1 MAEDIEQP
9 GVSSTPEE
17 VIAQEV
23 PSPDAAP
30 VEPVETAPEAE
41 APKPQK
47 SGAKERIAELVADRN
62 RERQEKAEARR
73 EAEAYRERL
82 AAYERSQQAPDEYA
96 NDPFMQELRAQR
108 AQLEEMRRDNSYVKD
123 VRAREEFWS
132 DHSFVDPEIVEA
144 VETRLSDFRAKG
156 MDKISREDLLK
167 YEVGNQ
173 QLSSLR
179 TKVKAPAPTPAVNR
193 VAVVEGGA
201 TARPQAGSKNPE
213 DMTLA
218 ELRVWMK
225 GKSF

>member
-9 GVSSTPEE
+9 GVSSTPDE

-30 VEPVETAPEAE
+30 ADAVETAPEPE
-41 APKPQK
+41 APKPTK
-47 SGAKERIAELVADRN
+47 GGARERIAQLVAERN
-62 RERQEKAEARR
+62 REAQEKAAALR
-73 EAEAYRERL
+73 EAEEYRQQLDAYKR
-82 AAYERSQQAPDEYA
+82 APRQEDPYA
-96 NDPFMQELRAQR
+96 EDPFMQELRAQR
-108 AQLEEMRRDNSYVKD
+108 AALEEMKRDNSYVKD
-123 VRAREEFWS
+123 VRAREEFWNEHGYVA
-132 DHSFVDPEIVEA
+132 DEIVEA

-167 YEVGNQ
+167 YEYGNQ
-173 QLSSLR
+173 QLSQLR

-201 TARPQAGSKNPE
+201 TARPQSGSKNPE

-225 GKSF
+225 GKTF